1 MRLHLLVMNR
11 LRTTT
16 VGIVLLSLITF
27 QVQALAQVFLPC
39 QHTTA
44 TKAADCP
51 MHGVALQGDS
61 GSRDATDRDDRQL
74 LECVKCMLV
83 LTLGSLQVGPA
94 PDSIRATRSVGDPPI
109 PRPDHFY
116 RFFPEPPAHPP
127 QDHLA

>member
-39 QHTTA
+39 QHATA

-74 LECVKCMLV
+74 LECVKCTLV
-83 LTLGSLQVGPA
+83 LTLGSLQ
-94 PDSIRATRSVGDPPI
+94 
-109 PRPDHFY
+109 DHFY
-116 RFFPEPPAHPP
+116 RFFPRTTRPSTARPPGLIAG
-127 QDHLA
+127 